1 MRALRSDPCCDGK
14 LVGAST
20 PVRFSSPHARFKGQ
34 AQAKDLVSTVG
45 DFEVML
51 ASWII
56 LGLAAPAAVQVNR
69 SSHFLSKQA
78 VDVSSQG
85 LRCGGLDLPENLGA
99 ITI

>member
-1 MRALRSDPCCDGK
+1 MGSLLALRLQLIFLSARAIQRAGTGK
-14 LVGAST
+14 RPGLHS
-20 PVRFSSPHARFKGQ
+20 
-34 AQAKDLVSTVG
+34 G
-45 DFEVML
+45 DFEAML

-56 LGLAAPAAVQVNR
+56 LGLAAPAAAQVNR